1 MQLIIVGAGVLGVH
15 HALAALDAGWKVHVV
30 ERDPRPRSASVR
42 NFGLV
47 WCSGRRP
54 GPELELAL
62 DARDRWEQVG
72 RRFPEIGF
80 RPAGSITL
88 ARRVDEVDV
97 LEEFREHA
105 AERRLDVELLT
116 AAGVPSHNPALAGD
130 ALAGL
135 LVRDDAV
142 VEPRRTAPSLL
153 DRIEAHPSACVHRR
167 AEAVEVAGGTAGVQV
182 TVRSLVDGTTELLR
196 ADAVVLCPG
205 AQPSGIAAQLLAD
218 QPVDRCQLQMFE
230 TNAVAIASRT
240 AFADGDSLRYYPGF
254 AELPSARDLAPA
266 EPLVD
271 AERLQLLVAP
281 RQDGGLTV
289 GDSHRYDEP
298 FPFDLD
304 ERITDHLLERLGR
317 ALGRRSPRI
326 RRRWSG
332 VYARY
337 LGDGPY
343 LHLTP
348 QQGVHLIT
356 GVAGMGM
363 TVSPAVAAR
372 TLEVLG

>member
-1 MQLIIVGAGVLGVH
+1 MQVIIVGAGTLGVH
-15 HALAALDAGWKVHVV
+15 HALAALDAGWQVHVI
-30 ERDPRPRSASVR
+30 ERDARPSAASVR

-62 DARDRWEQVG
+62 EARVRWEQAG
-72 RRFPEIGF
+72 GRFPEIGF
-80 RPAGSITL
+80 RAAGSITL
-88 ARRVDEVDV
+88 ARRPDELAV
-97 LEEFREHA
+97 LEEFRAHA
-105 AERRLDVELLT
+105 ADRGLDAELLT
-116 AAGVPSHNPALAGD
+116 PAGITAHNPALAGD

-135 LVRDDAV
+135 LVHDDAV

-153 DRIEAHPSACVHRR
+153 DRVEAHPSATVRR
-167 AEAVEVAGGTAGVQV
+167 RVEAVEVDADGAGVRV
-182 TVRSLVDGTTELLR
+182 VARSLVDGTTELLR
-196 ADAVVLCPG
+196 ADALVLCPG
-205 AQPSGIAAQLLAD
+205 AHPSGIAAQLLAD
-218 QPVDRCQLQMFE
+218 QPVDHCLLQMFE
-230 TNAVAIASRT
+230 TSAVAIPSRT

-254 AELPSARDLAPA
+254 AELPSARDLAPPEA
-266 EPLVD
+266 LVD

-281 RQDGGLTV
+281 RLSGGLTV

-304 ERITDHLLERLGR
+304 ERITDHLLERLGKV
-317 ALGRRSPRI
+317 LGRRPPRI

-337 LGDGPY
+337 HGEGTY

-348 QQGVHLIT
+348 QEGVHLIT

-372 TLEVLG
+372 TLEVLR